1 LVIIG
6 GMGSIP
12 GVVMG
17 AIVLKGLPEVLRE
30 LDDYRMLAFGTLLIV
45 MMILRP
51 EGLWPSKRVQMELSA
66 ESKQPDEASPALEG
80 GQ

>member
-1 LVIIG
+1 VIIG

-51 EGLWPSKRVQMELSA
+51 EGLWPSERVRMELSA
-66 ESKQPDEASPALEG
+66 KSKQPDEASPALEG